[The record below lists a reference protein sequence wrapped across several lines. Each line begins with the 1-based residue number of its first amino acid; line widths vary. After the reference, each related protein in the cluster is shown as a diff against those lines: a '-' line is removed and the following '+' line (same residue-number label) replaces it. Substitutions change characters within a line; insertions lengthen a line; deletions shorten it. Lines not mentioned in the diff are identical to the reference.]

1 MFCRR
6 CGRLF
11 HRADNSFVSG
21 GSTRA
26 RKAPRIVA
34 PTTAN
39 VAGGVPRP
47 NRWFSIQST
56 TGLRATAKSAAR
68 RRTPNPTHNKTN
80 THAARTARRILR
92 RVAQATRISVTAKSG
107 LLLPVEGL
115 QEVGHVVRVLFLL
128 SLHGTHD
135 SRVTRCPTRS
145 PTPKAAT
152 ATRAVL
158 SSA

>member
-26 RKAPRIVA
+26 RKAQRIVT

-39 VAGGVPRP
+39 VATARPRP
-47 NRWFSIQST
+47 KPWSSIQYT
-56 TGLRATAKSAAR
+56 TGLRATAKSAAM
-68 RRTPNPTHNKTN
+68 RRTSNPTPRGTRA
-80 THAARTARRILR
+80 HAARTAVRILR

-128 SLHGTHD
+128 SLHDTHD
-135 SRVTRCPTRS
+135 SRVTTCPTRS